1 MRAESRGVYDTRA
14 SYTTGVGGVGQ
25 RVNRWS
31 QRPSAATI
39 LAESS
44 VGADIKDGVLEVAEA
59 RRTHGRRNAVLRA
72 SKR

>member
-14 SYTTGVGGVGQ
+14 SFTTGVGGVGQ

-39 LAESS
+39 SRQKSSHMHGVCVCVVRELLKQPSLILARQE
-44 VGADIKDGVLEVAEA
+44 
-59 RRTHGRRNAVLRA
+59 
-72 SKR
+72 